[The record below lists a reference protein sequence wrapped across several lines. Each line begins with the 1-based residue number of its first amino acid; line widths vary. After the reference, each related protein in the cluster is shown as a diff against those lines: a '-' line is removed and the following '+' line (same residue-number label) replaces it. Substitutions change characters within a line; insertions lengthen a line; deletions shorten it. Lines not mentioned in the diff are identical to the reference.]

1 MSIMQNQ
8 ESTQNFKEIFSKVG
22 QLTRL
27 LRDSIANLGLD
38 RAIMDVAEAIPD
50 TRARLNYVVG
60 KTSEAAECALTCVEN
75 ARPLQEQLSSRA
87 NNLSQRWD
95 DWFAHPA
102 DLAQAKTLVCD
113 TRGFLSETPE
123 LAGKTNKHLME
134 IMMAQD
140 FQDLTGQVIQHL
152 MVLIENIERELVQ
165 VLLEN
170 MPEML
175 PENADKK
182 PESLKNG
189 PQVNQNISGIMASQ
203 DQVDDLLET
212 LGF

>member
-1 MSIMQNQ
+1 
-8 ESTQNFKEIFSKVG
+8 
-22 QLTRL
+22 
-27 LRDSIANLGLD
+27 
-38 RAIMDVAEAIPD
+38 
-50 TRARLNYVVG
+50 
-60 KTSEAAECALTCVEN
+60 
-75 ARPLQEQLSSRA
+75 
-87 NNLSQRWD
+87 
-95 DWFAHPA
+95 
-102 DLAQAKTLVCD
+102 
-113 TRGFLSETPE
+113 
-123 LAGKTNKHLME
+123 
-134 IMMAQD
+134 MAQD

-175 PENADKK
+175 PEYADRK

-189 PQVNQNISGIMASQ
+189 PQVNQNVSGIMASQ